1 MANEWGKMDEDD
13 EEVFAM
19 VAGVM
24 EVEGTDPTMLEEAQR
39 RNDWSKLDEAI
50 NKELT
55 ALKDAGTWSIVKK
68 PEGVNV
74 VGCKW
79 VFRIKQNADGEID
92 KYKARLVAKGYSQVY
107 GVDYYDTYA
116 PVTRLASLRTITA
129 IAAHN
134 DWDID
139 VFDFH
144 SAFLNSKLDPSEVIF
159 MQIPPGLDHNSHF
172 KHPVACLHVALYG
185 SKQGALKWYQE
196 LCHLMKS
203 LGMTRAESDWGVFSK
218 HIGMDIL
225 ILASH
230 VDNCTITGSNS
241 SLIAQFKQQV
251 AACFKLTVL
260 RTRIEYANKGNH
272 STNKGGFRS
281 GPTEA

>member
-1 MANEWGKMDEDD
+1 MANEWGKMNEDD
-13 EEVFAM
+13 EEVFTM

-24 EVEGTDPTMLEEAQR
+24 EVEGMDPTTLEEAQR
-39 RNDWSKLDEAI
+39 RNDWSKWDEAV

-55 ALKDAGTWSIVKK
+55 ALKDAGTWSIVEK

-79 VFRIKQNADGEID
+79 VLQIKRNADGEID

-116 PVTRLASLRTITA
+116 PVTCLASLQTITA
-129 IAAHN
+129 IAACN

-144 SAFLNSKLDPSEVIF
+144 STFLNGKLDPSEVIY

-196 LCHLMKS
+196 LCRLMKS
-203 LGMTRAESDWGVFSK
+203 LGMTRAESDWGVLLRSYSRGNGSEGLRPQLVRCAPFPS
-218 HIGMDIL
+218 IAPYFRMLYIL
-225 ILASH
+225 YPKIQMAN
-230 VDNCTITGSNS
+230 VAYPKVRTTI
-241 SLIAQFKQQV
+241 V
-251 AACFKLTVL
+251 
-260 RTRIEYANKGNH
+260 
-272 STNKGGFRS
+272 
-281 GPTEA
+281 